1 MQLQEIYDRQKERV
15 YRLALLYLK
24 NVADAEDAV
33 SAIFL
38 KVMTKNIT
46 FHDQDHETA
55 WFITATK
62 NYCRDLLKASW
73 RKKVDLGVLPERVAE
88 EPQSAELLSLVMDL
102 PPKYREVLYLHYYE
116 GYSLRELSVM
126 LKQKESTLQS
136 RLAAARKRLK
146 AVLEREAD
154 ENDKA

>member
-1 MQLQEIYDRQKERV
+1 MNIQEIYDRQKERV

-24 NVADAEDAV
+24 NIADAEDAV

-38 KVMTKNIT
+38 KVMTKKIE
-46 FHDQDHETA
+46 FHDLDHETA

-62 NYCRDLLKASW
+62 NYCKDLLKASW
-73 RKKVDLGVLPERVAE
+73 RKKVDLGTLPERAAE
-88 EPQSAELLSLVMDL
+88 ESQSAELLSLVMEL
-102 PPKYREVLYLHYYE
+102 PPKYREVLYLYYYE

-126 LKQKESTLQS
+126 LKRKESTLQS
-136 RLAAARKRLK
+136 RLATARKRLK

-154 ENDKA
+154 GNDKA